1 MPKTSM
7 RRPKFWRDSFFGA
20 ATTMT
25 TKSSIATFLD
35 DLASERPTPGGGG
48 AAAVCG
54 AIGAALVSMVAN
66 LTIGKKNYEAVWE
79 DLKIVNTE
87 AEALRAELTR
97 AIEEDVVAFNSV
109 MGAYALPRATD
120 EEKAK
125 RTAAIQGALKDATL
139 APLRSV
145 KACFGVIRL
154 SASVAEKGN
163 LNVISDAG
171 VAVLAANAGL
181 RSAALNV
188 FINAKAIKDRDFAEK
203 QIAEV
208 NALTAQAADMTESVY
223 QAVRTKIGS

>member
-1 MPKTSM
+1 M
-7 RRPKFWRDSFFGA
+7 
-20 ATTMT
+20 TMN
-25 TKSSIATFLD
+25 SSIGTFLD

-54 AIGAALVSMVAN
+54 AIGAALISMVAN

-79 DLKIVNTE
+79 DLRAVNAK
-87 AEALRAELTR
+87 AEALRAELTG

-109 MGAYALPRATD
+109 MNAYGLPRATD
-120 EEKAK
+120 DEKAK
-125 RTAAIQGALKDATL
+125 RTAAIQAALKDATL
-139 APLRSV
+139 APLRAV
-145 KACFGVIRL
+145 KACFEVMRL
-154 SASVAEKGN
+154 SAAVAEKGN

-171 VAVLAANAGL
+171 VAVLSANAGL

-208 NALTAQAADMTESVY
+208 NALLAQAAETTESVY
-223 QAVRTKIGS
+223 QIVRTKIGA

>member
-1 MPKTSM
+1 
-7 RRPKFWRDSFFGA
+7 
-20 ATTMT
+20 MT
-25 TKSSIATFLD
+25 TNSSIVTFLD

-66 LTIGKKNYEAVWE
+66 LTIGKKNYEAVRE
-79 DLKIVNTE
+79 DLEAVNAK
-87 AEALRAELTR
+87 AEVLRAELIR
-97 AIEEDVVAFNSV
+97 AIEEDAAAFNSV
-109 MGAYALPRATD
+109 MAAYGLPRATD

-125 RTAAIQGALKDATL
+125 RAASIQTALKDATL
-139 APLRSV
+139 APLRAV
-145 KACFGVIRL
+145 KACFEVMRL
-154 SASVAEKGN
+154 SAAAAEKGN

-188 FINAKAIKDRDFAEK
+188 FINAKAIKDRDFAGK

-208 NALTAQAADMTESVY
+208 NALLAQAAETTESVY
-223 QAVRTKIGS
+223 QTVRTKIGS

>member
-1 MPKTSM
+1 
-7 RRPKFWRDSFFGA
+7 
-20 ATTMT
+20 MT
-25 TKSSIATFLD
+25 THSSLSAFLD

-79 DLKIVNTE
+79 DLEAVNAK
-87 AEALRAELTR
+87 AEALRAELTG
-97 AIEEDVVAFNSV
+97 AIEEDAAAFNSV
-109 MGAYALPRATD
+109 MSAYGLPRATE

-125 RTAAIQGALKDATL
+125 RAASIQATLKDATL
-139 APLRSV
+139 APLRAV
-145 KACFGVIRL
+145 KACFEVIRL
-154 SASVAEKGN
+154 AAAAAEKGN

-171 VAVLAANAGL
+171 VAVLAANSGL

-188 FINAKAIKDRDFAEK
+188 FVNAKAIKDRDFAEK

-208 NALTAQAADMTESVY
+208 NALLAQAAEMTEFVY
-223 QAVRTKIGS
+223 QRVRTKIGS

>member
-1 MPKTSM
+1 
-7 RRPKFWRDSFFGA
+7 
-20 ATTMT
+20 MT
-25 TKSSIATFLD
+25 AKSSIQTFLD

-48 AAAVCG
+48 AAAVSG

-79 DLKIVNTE
+79 DLEALNAK
-87 AEALRAELTR
+87 AEALRTDLIG
-97 AIEEDVVAFNSV
+97 AIDEDVVAFNSV
-109 MGAYALPRATD
+109 MGAYGLPRATD

-125 RTAAIQGALKDATL
+125 RTAAIQAALKDATL
-139 APLRSV
+139 APLRAV
-145 KACFGVIRL
+145 KACFEVIRL
-154 SASVAEKGN
+154 SAVVAEKGN

-188 FINAKAIKDRDFAEK
+188 LINAKAIKDRDFAEK

-208 NALTAQAADMTESVY
+208 NALLAQAAETTEAVY
-223 QAVRTKIGS
+223 QTVRSKIGS

>member
-1 MPKTSM
+1 
-7 RRPKFWRDSFFGA
+7 
-20 ATTMT
+20 MT
-25 TKSSIATFLD
+25 TNSSIATFLD

-48 AAAVCG
+48 AAAVSG

-66 LTIGKKNYEAVWE
+66 LTIGKKNYEAVWA
-79 DLKIVNTE
+79 DLEAVNAK
-87 AEALRAELTR
+87 AEALRAELTG

-109 MGAYALPRATD
+109 MGAYGLPRATD

-125 RTAAIQGALKDATL
+125 RVAAIQAALKDATV
-139 APLRSV
+139 APLRAV
-145 KACFGVIRL
+145 KACFEVIRL
-154 SASVAEKGN
+154 SAAAAEKGN

-171 VAVLAANAGL
+171 VAVLSANAGL

-208 NALTAQAADMTESVY
+208 NALLAQAAEATESVY
-223 QAVRTKIGS
+223 QTVRTRIGS

>member
-1 MPKTSM
+1 
-7 RRPKFWRDSFFGA
+7 
-20 ATTMT
+20 MT
-25 TKSSIATFLD
+25 KNNSIATFLD

-66 LTIGKKNYEAVWE
+66 LTIGKKNYESVSQDLEAVNA
-79 DLKIVNTE
+79 K
-87 AEALRAELTR
+87 AQALRAELTG
-97 AIEEDVVAFNSV
+97 AIEEDVVAFNAV
-109 MGAYALPRATD
+109 MSAYGLPRATD

-125 RTAAIQGALKDATL
+125 RTAAIQAALKDATL
-139 APLRSV
+139 APLRAV
-145 KACFGVIRL
+145 KACFEVIRL
-154 SASVAEKGN
+154 SATVAEKGN

-171 VAVLAANAGL
+171 VAALAAQAGL

-208 NALTAQAADMTESVY
+208 TALLAQAGEMTESVY
-223 QAVRTKIGS
+223 QTVRAKIAG